1 VTVTKRQLR
10 KKSPEGRPATG
21 SIEIRPFKSGA
32 DASFWLHLT
41 VRGER
46 RSRRLGRASEGWT
59 PVLAEAERKR
69 VVDEIAAG
77 VYREPVPELPL
88 EERDPT
94 FHVWASRWLELR
106 AGEIEKKTYEQYEY
120 LLRRQL
126 LPYFHA
132 RRLTRISYR
141 VVDEYKRRKIDEM
154 RRIQAASA
162 AGVTLRHADGR
173 RTQLGPKTINHA
185 IDLLSTILGAAV
197 RDEEIELKVN
207 PADDP
212 RLRVK
217 IPKKTA
223 RDFLEAD
230 EVLSLLVA
238 GEVVDNPVKPETAV
252 AAAEVRRLRDVE
264 HLTWTEI
271 GERMGRSQSGAI
283 WLYSRHAVRCPS
295 PSRALIA
302 ILAASGVRNTEAC
315 ELRWSDL
322 DFTHGKINVGRS
334 KTRRGVREIDMI
346 PWLRE
351 ELLSF
356 RAAIE
361 TPDLAAPV
369 FASHRGSPRTKD
381 SLNRNVIRPVVKAGN
396 AAREERGLPPL
407 PVAVTAHTFRR
418 TFVTLMLEA
427 GAPLTYVQ
435 DQVGHEDTKTTQEI
449 YARVLRRQQR
459 AHVGAA
465 FDELMCGARELA
477 FRAEH
482 DAARVERGRGLLME
496 SPFDASPE
504 DRELE

>member
-1 VTVTKRQLR
+1 MLR
-10 KKSPEGRPATG
+10 RHSDKPAEGRPATG
-21 SIEIRPFKSGA
+21 SIEVRPFKNGR
-32 DASFWLHLT
+32 DASFWLHVT
-41 VRGER
+41 IDGQR

-69 VVDEIAAG
+69 VIDEIAAG
-77 VYREPVPELPL
+77 VYREPTPALPL

-106 AGEIEKKTYEQYEY
+106 SGEIEKKTYEQYEY

-132 RRLTRISYR
+132 RRLTRLTYR
-141 VVDEYKRRKIDEM
+141 VVDEYKRRKVDEM

-173 RTQLGPKTINHA
+173 RMQLSPKTINHA

-197 RDEEIELKVN
+197 RDEDIELKLN
-207 PADDP
+207 PADDR

-217 IPKKTA
+217 IPKKAA

-238 GEVVDNPVKPETAV
+238 GEIVDNPVKPTTAA

-264 HLTWTEI
+264 RLTWTEI
-271 GERMGRSQSGAI
+271 GRRMGRSQSGAI
-283 WLYSRHAVRCPS
+283 WLYSRHAVRRPS

-302 ILAASGVRNTEAC
+302 MLAASGVRNTEAC

-356 RAAIE
+356 RAAIG
-361 TPDLAAPV
+361 TPALAAPV
-369 FASHRGSPRTKD
+369 FASRRGTPRTKD
-381 SLNRNVIRPVVKAGN
+381 SPNRNVIRPVVKAAN

-449 YARVLRRQQR
+449 CARVLRRQQR
-459 AHVGAA
+459 AHVGTA
-465 FDELMCGARELA
+465 FNELMYGARELA
-477 FRAEH
+477 FRGEEDTSRASRR
-482 DAARVERGRGLLME
+482 DRDLPMA
-496 SPFDASPE
+496 SPFDPAVE
-504 DRELE
+504 KRERR